1 MDKERFAVGRGPCS
15 WLEMHQFI
23 GDLMTST
30 SAQPVKDAAQQDAL
44 RTAWETAGHEAL
56 GLKIAPAATP
66 AQNRQPHNKVP
77 AGYSLQPLTEPV
89 DRTGEVVTSA
99 QQLQHRTCTCPA
111 CPFSSSFSSSSSP
124 SFQTL
129 RSSRD
134 APSLQTNP
142 AQSKES
148 TAGPVSLGLCLGL
161 GLNLEDEAGDSTAN
175 VPLLVLPPR
184 LPDLHPAPPAPA
196 GDGCPLRPHYHHH
209 HHHHCALMSCLPCP
223 QLPHPAQNPPPFPC
237 LSCQR
242 TFQTCAQLL
251 RHQQGHIQ
259 PDGPAQHPCMHC
271 PASFPRPSQ
280 LLQHQR
286 SQHSSKVGGFLCTEC
301 GRAFNSHS
309 NLRIHLNVHTGA
321 RPYTCGECGKSFSQS
336 GALKIHRRIHTGE
349 RPYTCEFCG
358 RGFPHLAGVR
368 AHQRTHTGEKPY
380 RCPQCGKCFTQ
391 SGALKIHM
399 RIHTG
404 ERPFVC
410 GLCGKGFSNRA
421 GIRFHHRT
429 VHGVV
434 SEASLSLAAASAVTT
449 AAHSGLSL
457 LSSAVADAIAG
468 PASGALAWWTAPRV
482 QPPASA
488 RTPPTAHW
496 VTPTP
501 TWTRAARGPPSG
513 PLDGL
518 SSRGGK
524 TEVPPQGRP
533 PGAGK
538 DRKGL
543 LPYACEDCG
552 RRFRDAPSRNKH
564 QELEHYPDPEDQ
576 EEGLDP
582 DKDGGLEEA
591 VEGMM

>member
-1 MDKERFAVGRGPCS
+1 
-15 WLEMHQFI
+15 MHQFI

-56 GLKIAPAATP
+56 GLKIPPAAPP

-134 APSLQTNP
+134 TPSLQTNP

-161 GLNLEDEAGDSTAN
+161 GLNLEDEARDSSDPCNPELHPHPQQQQNQDRAVSTQNPNPN
-175 VPLLVLPPR
+175 VPHPHPPPQLPTFPCLCCHRGFQTCTQLLR
-184 LPDLHPAPPAPA
+184 HQQGTDAHFA
-196 GDGCPLRPHYHHH
+196 PHYHHHH

-286 SQHSSKVGGFLCTEC
+286 
-301 GRAFNSHS
+301 
-309 NLRIHLNVHTGA
+309 
-321 RPYTCGECGKSFSQS
+321 
-336 GALKIHRRIHTGE
+336 
-349 RPYTCEFCG
+349 
-358 RGFPHLAGVR
+358 
-368 AHQRTHTGEKPY
+368 
-380 RCPQCGKCFTQ
+380 
-391 SGALKIHM
+391 
-399 RIHTG
+399 
-404 ERPFVC
+404 
-410 GLCGKGFSNRA
+410 
-421 GIRFHHRT
+421 
-429 VHGVV
+429 
-434 SEASLSLAAASAVTT
+434 
-449 AAHSGLSL
+449 L

-468 PASGALAWWTAPRV
+468 PAS
-482 QPPASA
+482 ASA
-488 RTPPTAHW
+488 GMVDSSPSPAASLSIDTPDSPLGDPDPDLDTGRPGSAIGT
-496 VTPTP
+496 VSSSLSSPGSSTF
-501 TWTRAARGPPSG
+501 S
-513 PLDGL
+513 LDGL

-552 RRFRDAPSRNKH
+552 QRFRDAPSRNKH

-576 EEGLDP
+576 EEGLDL